1 MKFSVC
7 SISSLKKIILIFAFF
22 ISTGLLFAQ
31 TKFVQKLEWKGDTNV
46 LEYKVEIQNKAGQII
61 SSVITEEYQVELSL
75 VPGSYKYKIT
85 AYDLLGRQAQ
95 TTSWIPFEIF
105 KANQPAIVHNQ
116 NLEALEE
123 DGSTLILSVNIMDV
137 TSGTK
142 AELISSDNKTIIQGS
157 LVLAS
162 GQVWTGSGGG
172 SEIQTAV
179 AAKFTN
185 VTEGNWKLLITNP
198 SGLYSESLPF
208 EVKNVVKEER
218 LAAAKAEE
226 ERIAREKA
234 EAERLAKEEAERLER
249 EEAERL
255 AREEEERLAKEEEE
269 RLAREEAERLAKEEA
284 ERLAREEAERLAKE
298 EAERL
303 IKEEAAR
310 QEAERL
316 AREEAEREE
325 AEQLAQKEAERLAK
339 EAVEAEAA
347 EATESEESED
357 EVEEKT
363 KKVRPDWDRKF
374 FLAGGAGL
382 NFIVKDED
390 LFTQY
395 FTSNMNLD
403 INAKLAFLPV
413 HNAKSRFG
421 LEISGNYTKFDEN
434 NEYYDIIINSLI
446 TQASLVYRHNLAASK
461 NCIQLKG
468 GGGLVFLQKDLDF
481 YATDENTSGKSSQQ
495 IFAYPEAGVGFSLML
510 MMGRT
515 FALEVGV
522 NANALFIQ
530 DAFTVTALPFASL
543 GIRF

>member
-1 MKFSVC
+1 MKFSVY
-7 SISSLKKIILIFAFF
+7 SFEKAKKIFLILVLFM
-22 ISTGLLFAQ
+22 STGLLYAQ
-31 TKFVQKLEWKGDTNV
+31 SKFVQKLQWKGDPNV
-46 LEYKVEIQNKAGQII
+46 LEYKVEIQNKAGDII
-61 SSVITEEYQVELSL
+61 SSVITEEYEIEMALA
-75 VPGSYKYKIT
+75 PGSYKYKIS

-95 TTSWIPFEIF
+95 TTSWIPFEIY

-162 GQVWTGSGGG
+162 GQVWTGRDGG

-179 AAKFTN
+179 AAKFNN
-185 VTEGNWKLLITNP
+185 VTEGIWKLQITNP

-208 EVKNVVKEER
+208 EVKDVLKEER
-218 LAAAKAEE
+218 IAAAKAEE

-249 EEAERL
+249 EETERL
-255 AREEEERLAKEEEE
+255 AREEEERLAKEEE
-269 RLAREEAERLAKEEA
+269 

-325 AEQLAQKEAERLAK
+325 AERLAQEEAERLAK
-339 EAVEAEAA
+339 EAAEAEAA
-347 EATESEESED
+347 EATDSEESED

-363 KKVRPDWDRKF
+363 KKVRSDWDRKF
-374 FLAGGAGL
+374 FLAAGAGL

-543 GIRF
+543 GISF